1 MKEKFIQITQ
11 WLKDNGIELLCLIG
25 FLMAFF
31 QIYLLLLKM
40 TE

>member
-25 FLMAFF
+25 MLMAFIE
-31 QIYLLLLKM
+31 IYSLLLKI
-40 TE
+40 